1 MRVES
6 DTNCDTSLQADDH
19 QKDFLF
25 PDESFLA
32 IMQEL
37 GFNRND
43 GMLNIMPLV
52 YYNAEP

>member
-6 DTNCDTSLQADDH
+6 DTMVSLQADDH

-52 YYNAEP
+52 YYNAEQ